1 MQRFSLGLWSNMT
14 HASSPGVMASSCANL
29 YKVQVEL
36 ETKAL
41 FVSDYNLSRLYN
53 PVGK

>member
-36 ETKAL
+36 ETKPCL
-41 FVSDYNLSRLYN
+41 FQIIISLDYIIQ
-53 PVGK
+53 